1 MLILSFISHLVRQ
14 YWTWDAKQNNPN
26 GKIEE
31 YTMGYIQDS
40 ENLKKT
46 FFKAI
51 SSSLKSSPADFIL
64 PKKEEK
70 VEKNEK
76 NERNVNS
83 REREREGE
91 KDREKERER
100 DREKEKERDKIV
112 TALTQPPIKKQK
124 TSQDYPTQTNNLKI
138 KNESTTRNSNN
149 NNNSNNNSNNNNN
162 SNTLNL
168 KLSLPNSHIALSA
181 PQIATANPVI
191 VERKIA
197 KYCRE
202 TFKELL
208 IQVSE
213 LE

>member
-1 MLILSFISHLVRQ
+1 
-14 YWTWDAKQNNPN
+14 
-26 GKIEE
+26 
-31 YTMGYIQDS
+31 MGYIQDS

-46 FFKAI
+46 FLKAI
-51 SSSLKSSPADFIL
+51 SGSLKSSPSDFIL

-76 NERNVNS
+76 NDKNDRNEKNLNS
-83 REREREGE
+83 REGGREGE

-100 DREKEKERDKIV
+100 DREKEKEREKIV

-138 KNESTTRNSNN
+138 KNESTTTNSNN
-149 NNNSNNNSNNNNN
+149 NNNTNNSNNNSNNNNN

-213 LE
+213 LEVMKNYYFYH